1 MSERLKARLMQ
12 LKFISSMFAMAM
24 DELNMVVGPETIQT
38 IFRLMGEKI
47 GESVEQRI
55 KEKYNVSE
63 WTPELFAEK
72 FKTDV
77 LEAAL
82 GEGEAEIT
90 VNGNELNVILKLCP
104 FKKAGTKIDNK
115 FYCTYT
121 EGLIETAAKKAFP
134 SIEFKSIKLRA
145 VDNCDCNFSVKIN

>member
-1 MSERLKARLMQ
+1 MSERLKQRLMQ
-12 LKFISSMFAMAM
+12 LKFISSMFSMAM
-24 DELNMVVGPETIQT
+24 DEFANVMGPETIQT

-47 GESVEQRI
+47 GETVEGRV
-55 KEKYNVSE
+55 KEKYKIDS

-72 FKTDV
+72 FVTDV
-77 LEAAL
+77 LEPAL

-90 VNGNELNVILKLCP
+90 INGSELNVVLKLCP

-134 SIEFKSIKLRA
+134 NIEFKSIKLRA
-145 VDNCDCNFSVKIN
+145 VDNCDCNFSITIN